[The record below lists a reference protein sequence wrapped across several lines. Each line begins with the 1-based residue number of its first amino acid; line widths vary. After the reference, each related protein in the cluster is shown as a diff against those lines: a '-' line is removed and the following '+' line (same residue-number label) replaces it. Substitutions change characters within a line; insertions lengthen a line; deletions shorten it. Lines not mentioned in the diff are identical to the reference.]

1 MASELEE
8 FLDSLI
14 ERPRDQEGSAPEYDR
29 KGRLIPRAGFLVFG
43 EPMTS
48 DELEAAFGGDQPLG
62 EVWFINADG
71 TRTEMGKYRER
82 KTDEKGNLVP

>member
-1 MASELEE
+1 MASELED

-14 ERPRDQEGSAPEYDR
+14 ERPRDVEGSAPEYDR

-48 DELEAAFGGDQPLG
+48 EELEAAFGGEQPLSQ
-62 EVWFINADG
+62 VWFINSDG
-71 TRTEMGKYRER
+71 MRTEMGKYRER
-82 KTDEKGNLVP
+82 KGNEKGNLVP